1 MRNIMVTHRARAAPE
16 SDPFRAMGDA
26 TRRKI
31 LLSLL
36 DGPAPVYTIA
46 EQFHVTRPAISRHLR
61 VLKDAGL
68 VRQEKSGREIRYHL
82 DPDAIAEV
90 RRWLDAFWVK
100 GLAKLK
106 KSVEGKLR

>member
-1 MRNIMVTHRARAAPE
+1 MVTHRARSAPHA
-16 SDPFRAMGDA
+16 DPFRAVGDA

-36 DGPAPVYTIA
+36 DKPAPVYEIA

-68 VRQEKSGREIRYHL
+68 VRQEKAGREIVYHL
-82 DPDAIAEV
+82 EPRALAEV
-90 RRWLDAFWVK
+90 REWLDAFWNQ
-100 GLAKLK
+100 GLMKLK
-106 KSVEGKLR
+106 KSAEGRKR

>member
-1 MRNIMVTHRARAAPE
+1 MVTHRTRTTLE

-36 DGPAPVYTIA
+36 EGPAPVYTIA
-46 EQFHVTRPAISRHLR
+46 EQFKVTRPAISRHLR

-68 VRQEKSGREIRYHL
+68 VRQEKSGREILYRL
-82 DPDAIAEV
+82 DPEAIAEV

-100 GLAKLK
+100 GLMRLK
-106 KSVEGKLR
+106 KTAEGRKR